1 MEPISRRLIPR
12 LPRHRLPFR
21 ISREL
26 VKQLIKTGVDGLI
39 STKLVPK
46 LVQRA
51 KVKGRRVKATPGE
64 LLVAGRGV
72 AE

>member
-12 LPRHRLPFR
+12 PPRHRLPTR

-26 VKQLIKTGVDGLI
+26 IKQLIKIGVNGLI
-39 STKLVPK
+39 ATKRVLKLVER
-46 LVQRA
+46 V
-51 KVKGRRVKATPGE
+51 KVKGRRVKVTPGE
-64 LLVAGRGV
+64 LLVAERGV